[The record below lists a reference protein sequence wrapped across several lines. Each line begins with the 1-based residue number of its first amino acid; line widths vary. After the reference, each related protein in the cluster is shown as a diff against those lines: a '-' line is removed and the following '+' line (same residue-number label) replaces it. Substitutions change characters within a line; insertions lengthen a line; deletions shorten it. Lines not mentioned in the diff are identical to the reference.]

1 LPSFNSATYTGS
13 ITAGSYAGSL
23 SDAYTVTYGNYAFG
37 SGGAPTVTPATGGA
51 LTFVTPLQANTTTN
65 AAGCTNDPSIN
76 PLVGANAGVWIIVTD
91 T

>member
-1 LPSFNSATYTGS
+1 
-13 ITAGSYAGSL
+13 
-23 SDAYTVTYGNYAFG
+23 
-37 SGGAPTVTPATGGA
+37 
-51 LTFVTPLQANTTTN
+51 VTPLQANTTTN